1 MMAAVV
7 TRKVPAL
14 EELPKA
20 SAALG
25 QKAQLHSLQ
34 LVSDALGSSGRRL
47 GQITFFSA
55 GILTD
60 TCPSHCP
67 SCRWPV
73 CKVTPGPSKQHHAP
87 REYEPLGGDASEFA
101 RFVIQRRGPS
111 AFKSTR
117 SRHGPDTAES
127 TRRHEKSIEA
137 KETR

>member
-55 GILTD
+55 GSTD
-60 TCPSHCP
+60 KE
-67 SCRWPV
+67 RALRRRNV
-73 CKVTPGPSKQHHAP
+73 AGIVRQVTSG
-87 REYEPLGGDASEFA
+87 
-101 RFVIQRRGPS
+101 
-111 AFKSTR
+111 T
-117 SRHGPDTAES
+117 
-127 TRRHEKSIEA
+127 
-137 KETR
+137 